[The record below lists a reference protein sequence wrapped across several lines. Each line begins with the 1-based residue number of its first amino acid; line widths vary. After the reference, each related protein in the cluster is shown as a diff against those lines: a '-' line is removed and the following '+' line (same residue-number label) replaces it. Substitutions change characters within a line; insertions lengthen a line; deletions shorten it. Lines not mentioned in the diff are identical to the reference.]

1 MMVQKD
7 IISENNVFRIKYS
20 KVCAYVYF
28 LVHWTHL
35 SNSVLLQFWT
45 AEWFYCDY
53 KSIFDTFNIVWQLLQ
68 W

>member
-28 LVHWTHL
+28 LVH
-35 SNSVLLQFWT
+35 
-45 AEWFYCDY
+45 
-53 KSIFDTFNIVWQLLQ
+53 
-68 W
+68 